1 VKNKFY
7 EITEK
12 DIFETI
18 QKLTFTKKLNDKNF
32 LLKNIND
39 IKLNELIGNSLLL
52 QSKEKPKNL
61 DKIYFNIQNSI
72 SEINHSLL
80 KDKKDDMLSHY
91 KISLFHSY
99 VPLYIVPNDEEAAF
113 NRLDPYLQR
122 FFDMVDE
129 CDHWLPNFNNER
141 MPTYRQVWENWSNG
155 SWDPDEEFRQLFEE
169 TSEIRSQLTPN
180 QFANIFRRIQEIT
193 LRDYADD
200 DMSTSS
206 FDMRSLE
213 SDLSSLYEEE
223 SEMSFWSSN
232 INSPLIFE
240 PEELIEPITDLME
253 NAEYS
258 MIDLESFINS
268 NELASVASSLDTTS
282 VSTIL
287 TIIPVL

>member
-1 VKNKFY
+1 
-7 EITEK
+7 
-12 DIFETI
+12 
-18 QKLTFTKKLNDKNF
+18 
-32 LLKNIND
+32 
-39 IKLNELIGNSLLL
+39 
-52 QSKEKPKNL
+52 
-61 DKIYFNIQNSI
+61 
-72 SEINHSLL
+72 
-80 KDKKDDMLSHY
+80 
-91 KISLFHSY
+91 
-99 VPLYIVPNDEEAAF
+99 
-113 NRLDPYLQR
+113 
-122 FFDMVDE
+122 MVDE